1 MSRKTTSGADASSAA
16 STPAP
21 LRHSLATANSGKAAN
36 SCRTPRRAAGS
47 SSAIK
52 AFHSACFTV
61 RLRDRLTIWRSQGSD
76 CTAFRASSDLERG
89 ALAVQGA
96 QSLPRVLDAVAL
108 RYDELRVN
116 ALPVVRD
123 REFAHGAGATR
134 GDDQAAR
141 VGAPRDAMTYRIL
154 HSLLQ
159 REARYRRGQERVADI
174 EFRPQPIRESRLLDG
189 DVLSD
194 ELQFFSEWDFIRA
207 MAAQRRPQHLAQL
220 FDDAHGGLTVV
231 VTHEH
236 RDRVER
242 VEEEVRIHLRLQ
254 RGETRA

>member
-1 MSRKTTSGADASSAA
+1 MRRRTQ
-16 STPAP
+16 PF
-21 LRHSLATANSGKAAN
+21 HQSLHRDGKARLADGLDQVIEGFGFE
-36 SCRTPRRAAGS
+36 CADGELIEGRKKYHLRRRQTPERPPTVVARPGARQVRHRRS
-47 SSAIK
+47 
-52 AFHSACFTV
+52 
-61 RLRDRLTIWRSQGSD
+61 RLSTQLASRFDSRGYLTIWRSQGSD

-174 EFRPQPIRESRLLDG
+174 EFRP
-189 DVLSD
+189 
-194 ELQFFSEWDFIRA
+194 
-207 MAAQRRPQHLAQL
+207 
-220 FDDAHGGLTVV
+220 
-231 VTHEH
+231 
-236 RDRVER
+236 
-242 VEEEVRIHLRLQ
+242 
-254 RGETRA
+254 